1 MITNCQL
8 VRLVTLDQV
17 IRSNS
22 YPNSHRFSADY
33 EVSVRTIKRDIEF
46 MKYRLGAPIEY
57 DVERRGY
64 YYTNKEWV
72 MSFKLLQGDV
82 VPLSTQDIENLA
94 KARTVLL
101 ELKHPEIA
109 DTISRLLVL
118 HGTDPIRPSIAA

>member
-8 VRLVTLDQV
+8 VRLVTLDRV
-17 IRSNS
+17 IRNNS

-64 YYTNKEWV
+64 YYTDKEWV
-72 MSFKLLQGDV
+72 MSFKLLQDDV
-82 VPLSTQDIENLA
+82 FPLSIQDIENLA
-94 KARTVLL
+94 QTRSILL
-101 ELKHPEIA
+101 EGNRPELA